1 MKTAISLP
9 DEVFEAADDLAQEL
23 GVSRSS
29 LYAQAMA
36 EFLARHRNDN
46 ITDRLN
52 EVYDAEPAEVDETL
66 ADLQSRSLPE
76 EQW

>member
-9 DEVFEAADDLAQEL
+9 DEVFEAADDLAEEL

-29 LYAQAMA
+29 LYAQAMV
-36 EFLARHRNDN
+36 EFLARHRGDY
-46 ITDRLN
+46 ITDKLN
-52 EVYDAEPAEVDETL
+52 EVYGAEPAEVDETL

-76 EQW
+76 EKW